1 MGRRILTIFL
11 ACLCLISGFL
21 TTYRVMLRFRQ
32 NIISQHEEKL
42 SDVANSVDRSLQG
55 YLRICSDSLEYVT
68 GRQGFLEAQSIWEET
83 GKTEELLLC
92 LEEMLLHQDMRIKT
106 LLAIEEGSVLLS
118 TDGNIRYL
126 LPDTLT
132 DSFLCQDETGRFY
145 FAVLH
150 RGQELSYAALI
161 ELDVLCS
168 YLVESSAVNDTD
180 RMLLIDPGAKLAV
193 QYLAGETKSGPL
205 TEELLAHSPSL
216 TIACQAV
223 NTDTRK
229 VSLYEAEEGGSTST
243 VGYVLIGDKA
253 SANGFF
259 TVCILDAYDTYL
271 DALRWDSL
279 LLIAGCSAILLGIVL
294 LLSYAGSISQEN
306 RKAAKKLER
315 LKERQKTLEQ
325 INRQTQQL
333 AHHQRLETI
342 GTLTSSISHEF
353 NNLLTPIMSYSLLT
367 LEKLPPEEE
376 ELSDNLIEIYNA
388 SQKAKEII
396 SRLSDLSRKN
406 SPKTFRQVSVD
417 GLVQKALDIA
427 MPAKPEQVEVKL
439 NLNCWDQRVRAN
451 EIQICQMLLNLILN
465 AFHAMEQG
473 GILKIAT
480 TFDDHFVNLR
490 LTDTGCGIPKDIQ
503 GKIFDPF
510 FTTKESGKGTG
521 LGLAIV
527 AQVVEDHMG
536 TIRVDSTPG
545 HGTRFEVRLP
555 RLGEADQANGT
566 CTLLTAAMGIPRGR
580 CRHCGGQRKK
590 PDAAPTGIRMTGRRK
605 TKSGKDGLKSELRC
619 KAQSITDKPEADPAA
634 IG

>member
-11 ACLCLISGFL
+11 ACLCLISGFF

-42 SDVANSVDRSLQG
+42 SDIANSVDRSLQG

-118 TDGNIRYL
+118 ADGNMRYL

-132 DSFLCQDETGRFY
+132 DPFLCQDETGRFY

-229 VSLYEAEEGGSTST
+229 VSLYEEEEGGSTST

-259 TVCILDAYDTYL
+259 TVCILDAYDAYL

-325 INRQTQQL
+325 INWQTQQL

-473 GILKIAT
+473 GILEIAT

-503 GKIFDPF
+503 GRIFDPF

-555 RLGEADQANGT
+555 RLGEADQANG
-566 CTLLTAAMGIPRGR
+566 PR
-580 CRHCGGQRKK
+580 
-590 PDAAPTGIRMTGRRK
+590 T
-605 TKSGKDGLKSELRC
+605 S
-619 KAQSITDKPEADPAA
+619 
-634 IG
+634 